1 MTVVGYR
8 PGRSRLHRMDPRVK
22 LAAVA
27 LLSAAGMGAG
37 PDGLL
42 LLSAILLAAGFGAG
56 LSPFRFLSEL
66 RYFFLLLVGV
76 ALVRAWAVPGPP
88 LVALPGV
95 TLSETGLREGL
106 LIAGRL
112 GAVAAIGLLLVAT
125 TRTAAVRDALIW
137 LFRPVPGLPEGR
149 IAVMLSLLV
158 RFLPVILLRA
168 GETADAQRARCV
180 ERRRNP
186 VYRLRR
192 FSVPLLRRV
201 FLDADALA
209 AAMDARCHSDHR
221 SPPAFRFSRPDAVAL
236 ALVLCLAAGVRFL

>member
-1 MTVVGYR
+1 MTAVGYR
-8 PGRSRLHRMDPRVK
+8 PGRSRLHRLDPRVK
-22 LAAVA
+22 LAAVG

-37 PDGLL
+37 PAGLL
-42 LLSAILLAAGFGAG
+42 LLSAILLAAGLAAG
-56 LSPFRFLSEL
+56 ISPPRFFSEL
-66 RYFFLLLVGV
+66 RYFFLLLAGV
-76 ALVRAWAVPGPP
+76 ALARAWAVPGPP
-88 LVALPGV
+88 LVSFPGV
-95 TLSETGLREGL
+95 SLSEIGLREGA
-106 LIAGRL
+106 LIAWRL
-112 GAVAAIGLLLVAT
+112 GTVAAIGLLLVAT

-186 VYRLRR
+186 AFRLRR

-201 FLDADALA
+201 LLDADALA
-209 AAMDARCHSDHR
+209 VAMDARCYTDHR
-221 SPPAFRFSRPDAVAL
+221 SPPAFHFSPPDALILTLVA
-236 ALVLCLAAGVRFL
+236 VLTVFVRFL